1 MATAELNEAVLIESE
16 AERVT
21 AWRLEQLLQAG
32 YDETTALYLAQRSD
46 VDLHRAEALLRQG
59 CTPNLAVQILS

>member
-1 MATAELNEAVLIESE
+1 MATAELNEAVLTETE

-21 AWRLEQLLQAG
+21 AWRREQLLQAG
-32 YDETTALYLAQRSD
+32 YDETTALYLAERVD
-46 VDLHRAEALLRQG
+46 VDLHVAEQLLRQG